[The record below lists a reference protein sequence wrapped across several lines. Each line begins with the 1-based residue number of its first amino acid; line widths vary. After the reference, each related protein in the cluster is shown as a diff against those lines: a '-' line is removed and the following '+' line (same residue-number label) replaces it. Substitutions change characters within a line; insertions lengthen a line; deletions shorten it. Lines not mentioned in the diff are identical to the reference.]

1 MKYQVDAVTSDVISI
16 SNEPGVMLSNAHD
29 RRYIDVVAFQRKYDL
44 MLPQANDI
52 LRRALSIEGYKYPE
66 DADSK
71 CKSASMIVLEYDP
84 TKGNFV
90 RLCSGDYDRDQDY
103 FKFMR
108 QVVPSLTIAAHV
120 MLDVLPREGHIALD
134 GKNYEVNAL
143 LKALKMI
150 DEGLISG

>member
-1 MKYQVDAVTSDVISI
+1 MKYQIDAVTCDGTSNNPDDVL
-16 SNEPGVMLSNAHD
+16 NNAHN
-29 RRYIDVVAFQRKYDL
+29 RKYIDVVAFQRKYDL
-44 MLPQANDI
+44 MLHQANDI

-71 CKSASMIVLEYDP
+71 CKSATMILLEYDP
-84 TKGNFV
+84 DKGNFA
-90 RLCSGDYDRDQDY
+90 RLCNSTYDRDQDF
-103 FKFMR
+103 FKFTR
-108 QVVPSLTIAAHV
+108 QVVPSLSITAHV